1 MARREYEAWFLAAI
15 ESLRGQRRIHPEA
28 AYSQDPEHVGGAKRA
43 VSLFMPSGTPYSE
56 TADQPALS
64 ALFDLGMAYR
74 RASSFRKLV
83 KELCRLLAE
92 LGQEPVIPSDWSTEE
107 A

>member
-1 MARREYEAWFLAAI
+1 
-15 ESLRGQRRIHPEA
+15 
-28 AYSQDPEHVGGAKRA
+28 
-43 VSLFMPSGTPYSE
+43 MPQNTRYSE

-83 KELCRLLAE
+83 KELCRILEE
-92 LGQEPVIPSDWSTEE
+92 LGHEPVIPPDWSIEQV
-107 A
+107 